1 MSKHKLPMLCFPK
14 SFPKNSKIVERE
26 VGEA

>member
-1 MSKHKLPMLCFPK
+1 MSRHKLPMLCFPE
-14 SFPKNSKIVERE
+14 NSKIVKRE

>member
-1 MSKHKLPMLCFPK
+1 MLKHKLPMLCLLK
-14 SFPKNSKIVERE
+14 HCKIVKRE

>member
-1 MSKHKLPMLCFPK
+1 MFNRKLPMLCLPHGPK
-14 SFPKNSKIVERE
+14 FVKRE